1 MVRLMPQLFEEI
13 IRQLVNF
20 EKCSQLDM
28 MDSFFSEDSKQP
40 LIGITVLDGIGL
52 DPEMQ
57 LKAGFWHGE
66 QRCFL
71 EPKAPNKIR
80 KAL

>member
-57 LKAGFWHGE
+57 LKAGRYSMGSDLTP
-66 QRCFL
+66 RCS
-71 EPKAPNKIR
+71 
-80 KAL
+80 